1 MSVTVSCTLTVENAE
16 RVHRNRKEGENM
28 KVKTKILL
36 WYVFWY
42 ITRTLLTSSVV
53 IATLLTLWNLS
64 YKLRGYYAFGGELIL
79 VVIFGIWAHITGKIL
94 HDWHKKAM
102 YEVLKEETE
111 Q

>member
-1 MSVTVSCTLTVENAE
+1 M
-16 RVHRNRKEGENM
+16 RI
-28 KVKTKILL
+28 KTKILL

-42 ITRTLLTSSVV
+42 IMRTLLTSSVV

-79 VVIFGIWAHITGKIL
+79 VVILGILAHATGKIL

-102 YEVLKEETE
+102 YEVLKEEAE

>member
-1 MSVTVSCTLTVENAE
+1 MRA
-16 RVHRNRKEGENM
+16 
-28 KVKTKILL
+28 KTKILL

-53 IATLLTLWNLS
+53 VATLLTLWNLS

-79 VVIFGIWAHITGKIL
+79 VVIFGIWAHIAGKIL

-102 YEVLKEETE
+102 YEVLKEEQTVTVRLMCDGRWYTITQRNE
-111 Q
+111 VKK

>member
-1 MSVTVSCTLTVENAE
+1 MNETANFTLIAENAE

-53 IATLLTLWNLS
+53 VATLLTLWNLS

-111 Q
+111 